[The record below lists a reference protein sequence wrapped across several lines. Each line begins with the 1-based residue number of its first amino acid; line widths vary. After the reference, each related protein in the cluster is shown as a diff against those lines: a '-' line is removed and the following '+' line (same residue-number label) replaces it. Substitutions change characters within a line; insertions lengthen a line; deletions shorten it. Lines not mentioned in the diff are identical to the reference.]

1 MKCVAE
7 HKNYSPNTDKA
18 LPERAQEVPAAPVM
32 AESITT
38 STWRT
43 IFQSNF
49 LLSLDMDLSIRTIE
63 ARMNTK

>member
-18 LPERAQEVPAAPVM
+18 LPERAQDVPAAPVM

-49 LLSLDMDLSIRTIE
+49 LLSLDM
-63 ARMNTK
+63 ARFFKRVTRKMNRK